1 MFRSD
6 TWAKGF
12 YIDNHD
18 KYECL
23 DCNKT
28 FIVGKELLKR
38 ANKETPICPYCGSHI
53 TELVSETEDDMLEEL
68 ASDLGC
74 LGIYI
79 DDEATVK
86 Q

>member
-1 MFRSD
+1 MFRNN

-23 DCNKT
+23 DCNKS
-28 FIVGKELLKR
+28 FIIGKELLKR
-38 ANKETPICPYCGSHI
+38 ANKQKPICPYCGSTI
-53 TELVSETEDDMLEEL
+53 TELVSCTEDDMLEEL
-68 ASDLGC
+68 ANDLGC

-79 DDEATVK
+79 DNEATTEK
-86 Q
+86 